1 VPQASAIAVRS
12 PARARQYVT
21 QPFVCSWE
29 IGDWGVAWVQVA
41 GELDLATSPQFR
53 QTLRAAQRAVPLVVL
68 DLRELSFIDS
78 SGIHVILDA
87 DSDAQREEGRLLIV
101 RGAAQ
106 VDRML
111 TLTEVCKQVV
121 IFDLVPTEP
130 APTLLHV
137 APRGVAA

>member
-1 VPQASAIAVRS
+1 MPQASAVRS
-12 PARARQYVT
+12 PTHAHQYAT
-21 QPFVCSWE
+21 PPFVCSWE
-29 IGDWGVAWVQVA
+29 ICDWGAAWVLVA

-53 QTLRAAQRAVPLVVL
+53 QTLREAQQAVPLVVL
-68 DLRELSFIDS
+68 DLRELSFLDS

-111 TLTEVCKQVV
+111 TLTEVGKQVML
-121 IFDLVPTEP
+121 FDLPPAEP
-130 APTLLHV
+130 APALLHV
-137 APRGVAA
+137 APQELAA

>member
-1 VPQASAIAVRS
+1 MPQASAIRS
-12 PARARQYVT
+12 PTYVRQYAT
-21 QPFVCSWE
+21 PPFACSWE

-53 QTLRAAQRAVPLVVL
+53 RTLGEAQRSVRLVVL
-68 DLRELSFIDS
+68 DLRELCFIDS
-78 SGIHVILDA
+78 SGVHVILDA

-111 TLTEVCKQVV
+111 TLTEVGKQVML
-121 IFDLVPTEP
+121 FDLPPAEP
-130 APTLLHV
+130 APALLHV
-137 APRGVAA
+137 APQGIAA

>member
-1 VPQASAIAVRS
+1 VPQASAVRS
-12 PARARQYVT
+12 STQARQYAMP
-21 QPFVCSWE
+21 PFVCSWE

-53 QTLRAAQRAVPLVVL
+53 QTLREAQLAVPLVVL
-68 DLRELSFIDS
+68 DLRELCFIDS
-78 SGIHVILDA
+78 SGVHVILDA

-130 APTLLHV
+130 APALLYV
-137 APRGVAA
+137 APQGVAA